1 VEEKMNDCPI
11 TEYRA
16 ILTVDIEDY
25 SSRTDAEQR
34 VLQSALMTSLDRAAD
49 AADLNREQWMRQL
62 GGDGLMALLTPGT
75 NVHRL
80 LDVLVRRLD
89 AELGSH
95 NRLREQP
102 AWSRIRLRLAVHAGL
117 IYVDGESGWPGQHA
131 VLPAR
136 LRDSTPIRAALAGRP
151 EADLA
156 VIVSAEVYRDYVTQG
171 PGNPRPSE
179 FRAVR
184 VQEKKQSYIAYLH
197 LPRFDI
203 HDIAE
208 LAPYEADDKGPSDG
222 AAPAVPEARPQA
234 PAPAGGI
241 TAGRDVIGKMS
252 NRVRGGGDLNIGG
265 GSAR

>member
-1 VEEKMNDCPI
+1 MNDQPI
-11 TEYRA
+11 PEYRA
-16 ILTVDIEDY
+16 LLTVDIEDY

-34 VLQSALMTSLDRAAD
+34 MLQSALMTALDRAAD
-49 AADLNREQWMRQL
+49 AAELNREQWVKQL
-62 GGDGLMALLTPGT
+62 GGDGLMALLPPGSD
-75 NVHRL
+75 VCRL

-89 AELGSH
+89 AELGSY

-102 AWSRIRLRLAVHAGL
+102 TWSRIRMRLAVHAGP
-117 IYVDGESGWPGQHA
+117 IHVDGESGWPGQHV

-136 LRDSTPIRAALAGRP
+136 LRDSKPVRAALAARP

-156 VIVSAEVYRDYVTQG
+156 VVVSAEVYRDYVTQG

-184 VQEKKQSYIAYLH
+184 VKEKKQSYIAHLH

-203 HDIAE
+203 HDISE
-208 LAPYEADDKGPSDG
+208 LAPYDVGDQAPSDG
-222 AAPAVPEARPQA
+222 AEPMAPKPQ
-234 PAPAGGI
+234 PPSPAGGI
-241 TAGRDVIGKMS
+241 TAGRDVIGRMS
-252 NRVRGGGDLNIGG
+252 NRSSGGGSINIGG